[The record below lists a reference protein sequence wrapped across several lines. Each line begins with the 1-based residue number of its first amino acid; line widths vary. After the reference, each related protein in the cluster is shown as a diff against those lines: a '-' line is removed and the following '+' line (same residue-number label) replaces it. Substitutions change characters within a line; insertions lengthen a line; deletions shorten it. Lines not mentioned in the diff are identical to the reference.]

1 MKGLTY
7 DPSNNV
13 YSVERTKILTY
24 PIMPDF
30 NVDLVKLR
38 ADQIMLKSPA
48 DIDCKLSLNQRVYSV
63 SIIYIMIDDDD
74 DVLFFYSFFL
84 KLHA

>member
-1 MKGLTY
+1 MIGLTY

-13 YSVERTKILTY
+13 YSAVERTKILTY

-74 DVLFFYSFFL
+74 VLFFYSFFL
-84 KLHA
+84 